1 MPNPSN
7 LIKKKTM
14 ANAIKNVAKASK
26 SQLQTSWSPPTSK
39 HQLTVISNESNVSSL
54 KISIS
59 KTTAKTEG
67 NIIIGKNEFSTLSV
81 NLTGTDEKRT
91 WCFKSKSNMKLQDD
105 RKNSCLADML
115 MEVYVFLPHCI
126 PKYARRVL
134 LHVLKS
140 KDGNISL
147 CRYKI
152 LVEDHDWQLALMQN
166 KRVQLYLIY
175 IKHDALVV
183 KKKYARI
190 LLASP

>member
-14 ANAIKNVAKASK
+14 ANAIKNVATASK
-26 SQLQTSWSPPTSK
+26 SQLQTSWSPPTNK

-91 WCFKSKSNMKLQDD
+91 WCFKS
-105 RKNSCLADML
+105 
-115 MEVYVFLPHCI
+115 HCM

-134 LHVLKS
+134 LHALKS

-166 KRVQLYLIY
+166 KSVQLYLMY
-175 IKHDALVV
+175 IKHDAVVV
-183 KKKYARI
+183 KNKYARI